1 MAKEK
6 QTSLRILRPT
16 KIYPHR
22 MEFEENPV
30 EFPQPQEDELSKVFI
45 HQDQSKLGSKTLNK
59 TPVVPKETAVT
70 P

>member
-6 QTSLRILRPT
+6 QTSLRILRST

-30 EFPQPQEDELSKVFI
+30 ELSKAFI
-45 HQDQSKLGSKTLNK
+45 HQGQSKPVAKSQNK
-59 TPVVPKETAVT
+59 TPVVPKETAVA

>member
-6 QTSLRILRPT
+6 QTSLRILRST

-30 EFPQPQEDELSKVFI
+30 ELPQSQSDELSKAFI
-45 HQDQSKLGSKTLNK
+45 HQGQSKPVAKSQNK
-59 TPVVPKETAVT
+59 TPVVAKETAVA